1 MHAHASA
8 HAEPHC
14 PLHFQSNCCVTFAC
28 PVPSPP
34 RPHFTFHISHAA
46 STLGRYREEV
56 NTLLAQM
63 YTRGASYGGKD
74 PSSDIGVNVAVLK
87 DDMNPEDVHPRT
99 PGALRGK
106 VCVIY

>member
-1 MHAHASA
+1 M
-8 HAEPHC
+8 
-14 PLHFQSNCCVTFAC
+14 
-28 PVPSPP
+28 
-34 RPHFTFHISHAA
+34 
-46 STLGRYREEV
+46 

-106 VCVIY
+106 VCGMDWLPTTRAAVYSQVSITRSLNGFGVLFAALLCLLLYNTLFG